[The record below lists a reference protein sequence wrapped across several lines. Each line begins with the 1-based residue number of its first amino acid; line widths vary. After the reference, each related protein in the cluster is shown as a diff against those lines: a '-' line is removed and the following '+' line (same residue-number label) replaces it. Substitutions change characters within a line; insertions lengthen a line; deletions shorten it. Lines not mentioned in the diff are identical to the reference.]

1 MKKRQ
6 KNRKNWALSITE
18 RRSSSTRLFTQA
30 CELEQQQLPRKASR
44 KAGNN
49 AVWIKSYYSN
59 LYYLNLK
66 TFVQGVFDKEYIVHK
81 DYLKKDMGDVFA
93 RQPSQYS
100 FIFDLK
106 TDISDENRVEMLNV
120 FFNDFIIPYSEKNMS
135 VLGLRELAKAK
146 EILLLP
152 AVKDELDRLY
162 PLFDE

>member
-1 MKKRQ
+1 
-6 KNRKNWALSITE
+6 
-18 RRSSSTRLFTQA
+18 
-30 CELEQQQLPRKASR
+30 
-44 KAGNN
+44 
-49 AVWIKSYYSN
+49 
-59 LYYLNLK
+59 
-66 TFVQGVFDKEYIVHK
+66 
-81 DYLKKDMGDVFA
+81 MGDVFA